1 MECPLQLKP
10 RRADLLCLPLC
21 AAHQPVHPRCGLQPA
36 CAPGLPSAHV
46 PRAPAPAG
54 WALAA
59 MDELT
64 PELWAAVN
72 AYISR
77 CPPEALDEVNQ
88 CGN

>member
-1 MECPLQLKP
+1 MN
-10 RRADLLCLPLC
+10 
-21 AAHQPVHPRCGLQPA
+21 
-36 CAPGLPSAHV
+36 
-46 PRAPAPAG
+46 
-54 WALAA
+54 
-59 MDELT
+59 ELT